1 MERDMQARGFPG
13 KVKAYKSK
21 QAILV
26 RRPGQEVQSKGQGEK
41 LGRETSCMKFMFA
54 FDGVNIIQL
63 KGT

>member
-1 MERDMQARGFPG
+1 M
-13 KVKAYKSK
+13 KAYKSK
-21 QAILV
+21 QAISV